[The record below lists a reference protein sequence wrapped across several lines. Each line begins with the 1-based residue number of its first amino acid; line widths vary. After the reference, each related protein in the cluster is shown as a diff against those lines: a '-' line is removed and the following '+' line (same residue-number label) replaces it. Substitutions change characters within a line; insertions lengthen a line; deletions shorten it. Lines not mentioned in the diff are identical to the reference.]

1 MRLTSL
7 KLTGFRNLKK
17 INIDFDDNYDAFAF
31 VGANG
36 QGKTNILEAIYIS
49 SLSKSF
55 RTRINSDLIN
65 FEQDFCSV
73 KTALVIDSEHKD
85 LEFIVTKNPPRKAL
99 KINNVIKNSVDFI
112 ATLKAVFF
120 SPDDMALISLT
131 PKVRRRYLDIL
142 LSQFDSSYLENLI
155 LYKDVLKQRNALIK
169 RIRDGLSKEF
179 ELDFW
184 DDKMSEYGVK
194 IIKARVDLLD
204 SIKDLTKKYYQDIAQ
219 TEDDIDIKYISTAEN
234 INSKESLFEYIQM
247 NHNRDIASGS
257 TKIGPHRDDLQFFCN
272 SHDMTFFASRGEWR
286 SLVLALKFTEIDLI
300 KENTGKSPVLLLD
313 DVFSE
318 LDEIRQKYLFNAIK
332 NTQTLI
338 TTTHKEFLNE
348 LQAPVKI
355 FKVEGGKLI

>member
-7 KLTGFRNLKK
+7 QITGFRNLKK
-17 INIDFDDNYDAFAF
+17 NKIDFDDNYNSFAF
-31 VGANG
+31 IGANG

-55 RTRINSDLIN
+55 RTRINSDLID

-73 KTALVIDSEHKD
+73 KTALLIDSEQKD
-85 LEFIVTKNPPRKAL
+85 LEFIVTKKPPRKAL
-99 KINNVIKNSVDFI
+99 KINGVVKKSVDFI

-142 LSQFDSSYLENLI
+142 LSQFDTSYLKNLI
-155 LYKDVLKQRNALIK
+155 FYKDVLKQRNALIK
-169 RIRDGLSKEF
+169 RIRDGLSTSS

-184 DDKMSEYGVK
+184 DDKMADYGIK
-194 IIKARVDLLD
+194 IIKARVGLLD
-204 SIKDLTKKYYQDIAQ
+204 AIKDLTKKYYQDIAQ
-219 TEDDIDIKYISTAEN
+219 TKDDIDIKYISTAEGVD
-234 INSKESLFEYIQM
+234 SRESLLEYIKM
-247 NHNRDIASGS
+247 NHGRDIASGS

-300 KENTGKSPVLLLD
+300 KQNTGKSPILLLD

-348 LQAPVKI
+348 VQAPIKI
-355 FKVEGGKLI
+355 FEVKDGKVF